1 MTMTKIQ
8 CFNMSTILQT
18 LRNAIEASDKSL
30 QQIAR
35 ESDTT
40 AGQLSRLMSG
50 ERGLGVE
57 TAERVA
63 ETLGLEIIVR
73 PKQQRTSNNK
83 GK

>member
-1 MTMTKIQ
+1 M
-8 CFNMSTILQT
+8 
-18 LRNAIEASDKSL
+18 SL

-35 ESDTT
+35 ESNTT

-73 PKQQRTSNNK
+73 PKQQRTANNK
-83 GK
+83 GR